1 MRKVKLSEAEW
12 KLMNEL
18 WEEPNLT
25 ITMLTGRLKEDT
37 GWDKHTIITMLG
49 RLEKKGAVSYRQ
61 QGRAKE
67 FYPLIS
73 REKTSE
79 EETQNFLDRVYQGS
93 LGLMLCQMMKKDK
106 LTAAERQELQRMLS
120 EREKG
125 E

>member
-1 MRKVKLSEAEW
+1 MGKIRLSEAEW

-18 WEEPNLT
+18 WKEPHLT
-25 ITMLTGRLKEDT
+25 ITMLTGRLKGDT

-73 REKTSE
+73 RERATD
-79 EETQNFLDRVYQGS
+79 EETRSFLDRVYQGS
-93 LGLMLCQMMKKDK
+93 VGMMLCQMIQKDK
-106 LTAAERQELQRMLS
+106 LTEEEREELYRMLS

-125 E
+125 V

>member
-79 EETQNFLDRVYQGS
+79 EETQSFLDRVYQGS

>member
-1 MRKVKLSEAEW
+1 MRKIKLSEAEW

-18 WEEPNLT
+18 WKEPHLT
-25 ITMLTGRLKEDT
+25 ITMLTGRLKEAT

-73 REKTSE
+73 RERATD
-79 EETQNFLDRVYQGS
+79 EETRSFLDRVYQGS
-93 LGLMLCQMMKKDK
+93 LGMMLCQMIQKDE
-106 LTAAERQELQRMLS
+106 LTAEEREELYRMLS

-125 E
+125 V

>member
-25 ITMLTGRLKEDT
+25 ITMLTARLKEDT

-67 FYPLIS
+67 FYPIIS

-79 EETQNFLDRVYQGS
+79 EETLSFLDRVYQGS

-106 LTAAERQELQRMLS
+106 LTPEERQELQQMLS
-120 EREKG
+120 EMEKG

>member
-49 RLEKKGAVSYRQ
+49 RLEKKGAVNYRQ

-67 FYPLIS
+67 FYPIIS

-79 EETQNFLDRVYQGS
+79 EETLSFLDRVYQGS

-106 LTAAERQELQRMLS
+106 LTAEERQELQRMLS
-120 EREKG
+120 EMEKG